1 MLVKSLGL
9 CKQICA
15 IGLAISRHLGEN
27 KAHINLSYSSSQSG
41 RFLLVY
47 SSTKNYV
54 PLPTSSRE
62 TLWFSKSK
70 SHSG

>member
-9 CKQICA
+9 YKKQICA

-62 TLWFSKSK
+62 T
-70 SHSG
+70 GAMV